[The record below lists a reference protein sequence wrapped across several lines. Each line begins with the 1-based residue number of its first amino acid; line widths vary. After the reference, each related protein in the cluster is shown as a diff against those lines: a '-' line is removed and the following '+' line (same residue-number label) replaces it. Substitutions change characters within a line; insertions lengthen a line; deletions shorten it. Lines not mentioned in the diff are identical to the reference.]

1 MNENLKQLLREECNF
16 KPSDEVMEMFLGAMT
31 EMRVKPA
38 SRIIDYGRVNSDVYC
53 LKEGIVR
60 LFHVEESKEKT
71 FGFALPGTIFL
82 SPLSFYL
89 NAPAF
94 IMAETCKVPVTLL
107 RMDRRTF
114 NMLVDKSG
122 EFARWMLSLTT
133 AQICICERKLSIING
148 SALERYKSVLE
159 NRPEIIEAV
168 TNKVLASYL
177 DITPQHLCRLKKQ
190 SLARISGGRWSGLRG
205 SPGRTGGRCRR
216 LGCGLCRI
224 LSGRARYRTYWRAGR

>member
-1 MNENLKQLLREECNF
+1 MCEHRFIQRKFYRFFAFSVQCGYLAYMNENLKQLLREECNF
-16 KPSDEVMEMFLGAMT
+16 KPSDEVLEMFLGAMT
-31 EMRVKPA
+31 EVRVKPA

-190 SLARISGGRWSGLRG
+190 IDKD
-205 SPGRTGGRCRR
+205 
-216 LGCGLCRI
+216 
-224 LSGRARYRTYWRAGR
+224 